1 MPTAVVHHARVAW
14 DFAQQAVAAAGDP
27 TDGFAWFLAQLGAV
41 LGPDHQ
47 RELLDTRDR
56 IARDFRPDIRS
67 VEIGR
72 WRVRIEDMLRAEP
85 DLAVLISALRLAA
98 RERFGAPTL
107 A

>member
-27 TDGFAWFLAQLGAV
+27 TEGFAWFLAQLGAV

-47 RELLDTRDR
+47 RELLGTRDR
-56 IARDFRPDIRS
+56 IAREIRPDIRL

-72 WRVRIEDMLRAEP
+72 WRVRIEDSLKADP
-85 DLAVLISALRLAA
+85 DLVELISALRLAA
-98 RERFGAPTL
+98 RERLGSPTP